1 MYRLLGK
8 FSFADFRIIF
18 VENLT
23 TGFFVREYA
32 GDFSK
37 TEIYLQ
43 NAYFYPGT
51 FYLTATQ
58 RFQTSFTEKTDR
70 EVIFFLYVY

>member
-8 FSFADFRIIF
+8 FSYADFRIIF

-23 TGFFVREYA
+23 TGLFVLEHA

-37 TEIYLQ
+37 TEMHLQ
-43 NAYFYPGT
+43 NAYFYPIT
-51 FYLTATQ
+51 FYLTVTL
-58 RFQTSFTEKTDR
+58 RFPTSFTEKLT
-70 EVIFFLYVY
+70 EK